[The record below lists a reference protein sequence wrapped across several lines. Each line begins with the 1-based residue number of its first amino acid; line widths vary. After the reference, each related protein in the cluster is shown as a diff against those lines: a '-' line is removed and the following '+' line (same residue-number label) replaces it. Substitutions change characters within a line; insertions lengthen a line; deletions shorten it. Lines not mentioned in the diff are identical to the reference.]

1 MSSVFLQVSGITK
14 TDVRVRLRLATGTFS
29 SQTDIV
35 EVPMLLLILKKTLF
49 EPEFA
54 DLNV

>member
-35 EVPMLLLILKKTLF
+35 EVPMLLLILKKRYSS
-49 EPEFA
+49 
-54 DLNV
+54 LNLQI